1 MMILK
6 LMKTQFICSQYFQNN
21 QISFKIVSISE
32 TLGCIKS
39 EPVLF
44 FTSWSSKAIEFAL
57 LQAVNFFL

>member
-6 LMKTQFICSQYFQNN
+6 LMKTQFICSQYFQKH
-21 QISFKIVSISE
+21 QMSLKVSRSE
-32 TLGCIKS
+32 ILCCNKS